1 VSAACGYVHDLTP
14 SPAPVLKACHV
25 QQGMPLKAPT
35 RKAKRAV
42 LRGAGKDLGKNKI
55 DCHLLLQ
62 KHEAARQRI
71 AECAQALASAPGT
84 REANGQPG
92 VSLVPS
98 PRALVRQLER
108 SFALEFPL
116 LRHRAHFVLDPE

>member
-1 VSAACGYVHDLTP
+1 VSASCLYVHDLTP
-14 SPAPVLKACHV
+14 SPVSVLKACHF
-25 QQGMPLKAPT
+25 QQGMPLKAPS
-35 RKAKRAV
+35 RKPKRAV

-62 KHEAARQRI
+62 KHEEARQRI
-71 AECAQALASAPGT
+71 AESAQALASTPGT
-84 REANGQPG
+84 REANEQPG
-92 VSLVPS
+92 ISLVPS

-116 LRHRAHFVLDPE
+116 LTHRAHFVLDPE

>member
-1 VSAACGYVHDLTP
+1 VDETLLPTPPPRNRRLLCFNRCTPLRPGAGKDL
-14 SPAPVLKACHV
+14 
-25 QQGMPLKAPT
+25 
-35 RKAKRAV
+35 
-42 LRGAGKDLGKNKI
+42 GKDLGKNKI

-62 KHEAARQRI
+62 KHEEARQRI
-71 AECAQALASAPGT
+71 AESAQALASTPGT
-84 REANGQPG
+84 REANEQPG

-116 LRHRAHFVLDPE
+116 LTHRAHFVLDPE